1 MVRVWLLKKQNK
13 HVNKLELPAIQK
25 CQSRKASDIFK
36 NFFGVDY
43 FCFFTVDSALNRGVA
58 STCGF
63 IIIIFFMTTLN
74 LYPVQP
80 PVCLSLRTHRTS
92 HQQEPFVDWLPARSQ
107 SSPRLVGTHVLDRPM
122 SSVLPNTSAS
132 WQHGGEWRETDTKA
146 VLSMYRARFL
156 SRPEYKHVHLIPSQL
171 RDLCLY
177 HLKKRLNL

>member
-1 MVRVWLLKKQNK
+1 M
-13 HVNKLELPAIQK
+13 
-25 CQSRKASDIFK
+25 
-36 NFFGVDY
+36 DY